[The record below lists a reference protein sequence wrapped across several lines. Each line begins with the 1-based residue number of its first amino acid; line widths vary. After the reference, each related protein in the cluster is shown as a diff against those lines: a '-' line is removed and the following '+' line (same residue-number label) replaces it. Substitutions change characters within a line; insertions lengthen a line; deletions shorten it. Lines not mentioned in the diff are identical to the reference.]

1 MDVSHVEKAD
11 SPRKVRSA
19 LKAFLREDDARQDQ
33 RRGQRERRSRRDDLK
48 GGLVTVAVG
57 VGLMIMFR
65 AVAPG
70 TGVWTVGLIP
80 LLIGIVLFLFAL
92 FSRLD
97 GSAAE
102 QAGGSRA

>member
-1 MDVSHVEKAD
+1 MRGKPTEAARLVLEQ
-11 SPRKVRSA
+11 
-19 LKAFLREDDARQDQ
+19 LREDDARQDQ

-102 QAGGSRA
+102 QARGSRA